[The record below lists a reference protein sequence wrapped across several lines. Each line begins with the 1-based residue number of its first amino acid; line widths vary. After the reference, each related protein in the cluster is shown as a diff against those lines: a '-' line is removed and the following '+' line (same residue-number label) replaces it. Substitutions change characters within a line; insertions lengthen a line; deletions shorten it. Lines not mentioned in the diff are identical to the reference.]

1 MIKVKKDLTGM
12 VFGRLTVIKQAE
24 DKIYSNGSKDSQWLC
39 KCSCG
44 SKPFLVSGGSL
55 KSGNTKSCGC
65 ISFTDLTGKTFG
77 KLVVLRRAKKIFLQG
92 RIGNV
97 NARVETSVIQYVQ
110 QQI

>member
-12 VFGRLTVIKQAE
+12 VFGRLTVIQQAE

-77 KLVVLRRAKKIFLQG
+77 KLVVLRRTKKRYFFKGVLG
-92 RIGNV
+92 M
-97 NARVETSVIQYVQ
+97 
-110 QQI
+110 